1 MTNFSM
7 STIVAICCLIFTS
20 TLLLTLLLH
29 RYAIN
34 RGMLDVPNNRSSHV
48 EPVPR
53 GGGLSMAIVT
63 VATATFLSFSEV
75 LSSRL
80 AAALI
85 GGGLLVMIVGWI
97 DDHRHVAVRWRIL
110 MHFTAAAWT
119 VYWLDGFP
127 SIDIGYMV
135 LPLGWAGHFLAIVGI
150 VWMINLYNFMDG
162 LDGLAAGEAVTVA
175 LVAAGLL
182 WWKGAADIALLTL
195 LLAAACGGFLWWN
208 WQPAKIFMGDVGSG
222 FLGYCFAVLMLA
234 SEKAGAVQ
242 VMVWIILLADFVLDA
257 TFTLLGRVIRGE
269 KWNTAHRT
277 HAYQRLTQMEF
288 SHAWVASGV
297 LLTNLFLLAPIAW
310 LVVRQ
315 PAWMYFAL
323 PGITLVGWFIWRAI
337 QQRFGKT
344 QSIYDISLY
353 EILHSARR
361 RRFPLSV

>member
-1 MTNFSM
+1 MIYFSM
-7 STIVAICCLIFTS
+7 GTIVAICCLIFTS
-20 TLLLTLLLH
+20 TLLLTSLLH

-162 LDGLAAGEAVTVA
+162 LDGLAAGEAVTDA
-175 LVAAGLL
+175 
-182 WWKGAADIALLTL
+182 
-195 LLAAACGGFLWWN
+195 LLAAACGGCLWWK

-234 SEKAGAVQ
+234 SEKAGAVP
-242 VMVWIILLADFVLDA
+242 VMVWIILLAVFVLDA

-269 KWNTAHRT
+269 KWYTAHRT
-277 HAYQRLTQMEF
+277 HAYQRLTQMGF
-288 SHAWVASGV
+288 SHARVAGGV
-297 LLTNLFLLAPIAW
+297 LLINLFLLAPIAW

-315 PAWMYFAL
+315 PAWMYLAL

-344 QSIYDISLY
+344 QSC
-353 EILHSARR
+353 
-361 RRFPLSV
+361 